1 MLTNIEFA
9 NAYTCTPPLQL
20 KRTNSYTHRCPRT
33 RLSSSRPSFL
43 LLFLPPDEEVWL
55 KREKYSLNPLRLLLN
70 FKFKSLFQRF
80 YHQIVWRK
88 VLLAKDL

>member
-1 MLTNIEFA
+1 MLTNIDFA

-43 LLFLPPDEEVWL
+43 LFFLPPDEEVWL
-55 KREKYSLNPLRLLLN
+55 KREKY
-70 FKFKSLFQRF
+70 
-80 YHQIVWRK
+80 
-88 VLLAKDL
+88 